1 MLAMKTPNIGSD
13 KTYWAQCPNCSK
25 MFQHTDPEGKRQG
38 LPPSCTRCSCPMDD
52 STDGSTAATWM
63 NQQAEATH
71 DPAVANFG
79 AQMRGQAR
87 GAPLAAKDRMVR
99 ENINKSSGE

>member
-1 MLAMKTPNIGSD
+1 MLATKSPNIGSD
-13 KTYWAQCPNCSK
+13 KAVWVQCPNCSK
-25 MFQHTDPEGKRQG
+25 MYQHTDYEGKLQG
-38 LPPSCTRCSCPMDD
+38 LPANCTRCGCPMDE
-52 STDGSTAATWM
+52 SSEGKQAADWM

-87 GAPLAAKDRMVR
+87 GAPLAARDRMVR
-99 ENINKSSGE
+99 ENINKSAGE